1 MSPVSRLCIGFGLLL
16 LVHAGYSAHEFSTLY
31 GHQHPASSSSLPLDI
46 QIETVVSIMLLCL
59 GLVAGAERLKP
70 ISWNVWAGNIEKEGG
85 GGNPFLGLEER
96 AGFLDIRAKRAEF
109 ASWIRENGEI
119 AQS

>member
-1 MSPVSRLCIGFGLLL
+1 
-16 LVHAGYSAHEFSTLY
+16 
-31 GHQHPASSSSLPLDI
+31 
-46 QIETVVSIMLLCL
+46 MLLCL

-96 AGFLDIRAKRAEF
+96 AGFLDIRVCVEGFQFDVQTLLMLYRRSEQSSPVGSERMARLLRVETVDFDTSYAEGHYPHS
-109 ASWIRENGEI
+109 ASLHFLLLVMLRE
-119 AQS
+119 AH